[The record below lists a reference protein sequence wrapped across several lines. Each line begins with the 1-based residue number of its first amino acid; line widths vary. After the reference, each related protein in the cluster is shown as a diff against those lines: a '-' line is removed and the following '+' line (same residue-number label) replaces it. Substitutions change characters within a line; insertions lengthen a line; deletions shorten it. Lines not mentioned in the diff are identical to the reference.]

1 MAWLVTS
8 YHGTKAPI
16 NIIYQLCP
24 LPLATIKRHLSAKTF
39 EAMASLLLNLQAVPF
54 SSAIEVLWPIAL
66 QFAPDAT
73 DDQSAVY
80 RKTQGT
86 YLTPRW
92 LARRTIEYAVVSYL
106 KQHGVAQEVIRS
118 LQNDTA
124 IDGRQQKRLALL
136 LSRVTIV
143 DPACGAGV
151 FLSEAFYLLARWQ
164 CRVNPPLGYGDC
176 ARQLLDHQL
185 YGVDRDPLA
194 VGLTQA
200 VLWFQAAPYVKD
212 SIANI
217 HIQLGDSLLGVPFHK
232 TWQKVPVV
240 LPSDGEAFHWPAAF
254 PNIAAAQGFD
264 IVIGNPP
271 WEKVKLLSREFFEVK
286 QPHLAKISTSA
297 ARHSLMDA
305 YRPAYEQEREQRSEY
320 ARTIRASGFFEH
332 TASNDLNLYQLFVER
347 SLQLANHQGIIGF
360 IIPSGFAFDMGTS
373 QFFEEIRKQRHLV
386 QFSDFENRAKV
397 FADVDGRHRF
407 AICVLTNSQ
416 APDLPEYRF
425 FLQQQDDLDDIS
437 RRVVL
442 DEAMISLINP
452 DTRTLPVV
460 QSSVDLEILRGI
472 HNRIPVF
479 QSSEVRYRRLFD
491 MSGDSGKFVAWTALS
506 HQSCLR
512 PDGLVEDKGQ
522 LYARVYEGRMID
534 HFNHRAADSIGQGGH
549 LRRPASSIP
558 ITAHEAGDPSHLALP
573 RFVVPYQD
581 LVQRLD
587 GWQQSWSIGFMDI
600 GSSTNRRT
608 MIATILPICAAG
620 NKVPLLLP
628 KAGAT
633 AAALLLANL
642 NSFVFDY
649 VLRQHIANITLNW
662 FIVKQCAVVPLLA
675 YKGAYIGRTPLIDWI
690 TAHVLEL
697 TYTSVDLLPWA
708 MDLGRTSKRPYVW
721 DPDRRRQLRVE
732 LDALFFILYGLA
744 QSEIDHVMDSFP
756 IIRRSEETQYGR
768 YQLKNEIIAAWLKLQ
783 DEVVFP
789 VPQSLTELTSVASF
803 G

>member
-1 MAWLVTS
+1 MVNANFLTPPQTQLVEVWHSLASVLSIDDLAALLGKPRAGVKRVIDNLNAKGITQTSAQQGQLSSAIVKDKVRVILNGIYTVINQTSSEAEIRQSCVATFMAWLVTS

-320 ARTIRASGFFEH
+320 ARTIRAS
-332 TASNDLNLYQLFVER
+332 LNIRPV
-347 SLQLANHQGIIGF
+347 
-360 IIPSGFAFDMGTS
+360 MTS
-373 QFFEEIRKQRHLV
+373 TYTNCLLNAVFNLPTIKGSSALLSRLV
-386 QFSDFENRAKV
+386 
-397 FADVDGRHRF
+397 
-407 AICVLTNSQ
+407 L
-416 APDLPEYRF
+416 L
-425 FLQQQDDLDDIS
+425 
-437 RRVVL
+437 
-442 DEAMISLINP
+442 LIW
-452 DTRTLPVV
+452 
-460 QSSVDLEILRGI
+460 G
-472 HNRIPVF
+472 
-479 QSSEVRYRRLFD
+479 
-491 MSGDSGKFVAWTALS
+491 
-506 HQSCLR
+506 
-512 PDGLVEDKGQ
+512 
-522 LYARVYEGRMID
+522 
-534 HFNHRAADSIGQGGH
+534 
-549 LRRPASSIP
+549 PASFLRKSVSSGTLYSSQILKIEP
-558 ITAHEAGDPSHLALP
+558 RYLP
-573 RFVVPYQD
+573 MLMAATVSPY
-581 LVQRLD
+581 
-587 GWQQSWSIGFMDI
+587 
-600 GSSTNRRT
+600 
-608 MIATILPICAAG
+608 AC
-620 NKVPLLLP
+620 
-628 KAGAT
+628 
-633 AAALLLANL
+633 
-642 NSFVFDY
+642 
-649 VLRQHIANITLNW
+649 
-662 FIVKQCAVVPLLA
+662 
-675 YKGAYIGRTPLIDWI
+675 
-690 TAHVLEL
+690 
-697 TYTSVDLLPWA
+697 
-708 MDLGRTSKRPYVW
+708 
-721 DPDRRRQLRVE
+721 
-732 LDALFFILYGLA
+732 
-744 QSEIDHVMDSFP
+744 
-756 IIRRSEETQYGR
+756 
-768 YQLKNEIIAAWLKLQ
+768 
-783 DEVVFP
+783 
-789 VPQSLTELTSVASF
+789 
-803 G
+803 